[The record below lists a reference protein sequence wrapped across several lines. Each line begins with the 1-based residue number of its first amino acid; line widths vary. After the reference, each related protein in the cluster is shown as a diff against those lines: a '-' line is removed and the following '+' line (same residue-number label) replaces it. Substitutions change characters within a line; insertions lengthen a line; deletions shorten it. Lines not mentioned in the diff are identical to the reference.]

1 MHNCECSIMFI
12 VNHEL
17 KHALRACISSI
28 RGLRPLI
35 IPQVGLRPTI
45 TIIITGLKAGLR
57 RRNGLMSRGGL
68 PGGAQSGVEADSGV
82 GAH

>member
-1 MHNCECSIMFI
+1 MFELGLFFCA
-12 VNHEL
+12 NEL

-45 TIIITGLKAGLR
+45 TIIITGLQAGLR
-57 RRNGLMSRGGL
+57 HRNGLMSRGGL
-68 PGGAQSGVEADSGV
+68 PGGTDA
-82 GAH
+82 GAGRTLG